1 MTSDSTAK
9 AKRSEATDARRLAP
23 MFPLDSDRE
32 KLLRHAKELEGEAD
46 ALDLEATAAAA
57 EPDQPQAEQQEAEQQ
72 EAEQQEAERQ
82 EPEAQADTPDLQ
94 AGPATEPGLVDQRQ
108 PEQQQ
113 QQSDAADRNQGPP
126 PLPKPR

>member
-32 KLLRHAKELEGEAD
+32 KLLRHAEELESEAQ
-46 ALDLEATAAAA
+46 ALDLEAAAAA
-57 EPDQPQAEQQEAEQQ
+57 EPDQPQAEQQ

-94 AGPATEPGLVDQRQ
+94 AGPAAEPGLVDQRQ

-113 QQSDAADRNQGPP
+113 QSDAADGDQSPP
-126 PLPKPR
+126 PPPKPR

>member
-32 KLLRHAKELEGEAD
+32 KLLRHAEELESEAQ
-46 ALDLEATAAAA
+46 ALDLEAAAAA
-57 EPDQPQAEQQEAEQQ
+57 EPDQPQAEQQ

-94 AGPATEPGLVDQRQ
+94 AGPAADPGLVDQRQ

-113 QQSDAADRNQGPP
+113 QSDAADGDQSPP
-126 PLPKPR
+126 PPPKPR

>member
-46 ALDLEATAAAA
+46 ALDLEAAAAA
-57 EPDQPQAEQQEAEQQ
+57 EPDQPQVEQQ

-82 EPEAQADTPDLQ
+82 ESEAQADTPDLQ
-94 AGPATEPGLVDQRQ
+94 AGPAAEPGR
-108 PEQQQ
+108 
-113 QQSDAADRNQGPP
+113 
-126 PLPKPR
+126 

>member
-23 MFPLDSDRE
+23 MFPLDTDRD
-32 KLLRHAKELEGEAD
+32 KLLRHAEELESEAQ
-46 ALDLEATAAAA
+46 ALDLEAAAAA
-57 EPDQPQAEQQEAEQQ
+57 EPDQPQVEQQEAEQQ

-94 AGPATEPGLVDQRQ
+94 AGPAAEPGLVDQRQ

-113 QQSDAADRNQGPP
+113 QSDAADGDQSPP
-126 PLPKPR
+126 PPPPKPR

>member
-32 KLLRHAKELEGEAD
+32 KLLRHAEELESEAQ
-46 ALDLEATAAAA
+46 ALDLEAAAAA
-57 EPDQPQAEQQEAEQQ
+57 EPDQPQVEQQ

-94 AGPATEPGLVDQRQ
+94 AGPAAEPGLVDQRQ

-113 QQSDAADRNQGPP
+113 QSDAADGDQSPP
-126 PLPKPR
+126 PPPKPR

>member
-72 EAEQQEAERQ
+72 EAERQ

-94 AGPATEPGLVDQRQ
+94 AGPAAEPGLVGQRQ

-113 QQSDAADRNQGPP
+113 QSDAAGGDQSRPP
-126 PLPKPR
+126 PSKPR

>member
-9 AKRSEATDARRLAP
+9 TKRSEATDARRLAP

-32 KLLRHAKELEGEAD
+32 KLLRHAEELESEAH
-46 ALDLEATAAAA
+46 ALDLEAAAA
-57 EPDQPQAEQQEAEQQ
+57 EPDQPQAEQQ

-94 AGPATEPGLVDQRQ
+94 AGPAAEPGLVDQRQ

-113 QQSDAADRNQGPP
+113 QSDAADGDQSR
-126 PLPKPR
+126 PLPPKPR